1 MTKYRLRIL
10 DIIEEVPGTKTYF
23 LERPEDFT
31 WEEGAHTHIGLV
43 GFDEGEKP
51 NKEWVR
57 HMSIMT
63 TTDEDRIGFTTRFV
77 TPLSEFKEKL
87 SVLKVGDEL
96 VLFKVGSKMYLR
108 REDRPLVLLS
118 MGVGVATMR
127 PLIHTFIK
135 DSSNISSIINVNVDS
150 SKEYIYYSQL
160 ERLTSAF
167 YKNYWVGSRN
177 EFYEEVKE
185 LSKLENALYYVVGSH
200 CFLLDVIKYLKSKGV
215 ENKNIVIDK
224 KDELQAEYFV

>member
-23 LERPEDFT
+23 LEKPEDFI

-63 TTDEDRIGFTTRFV
+63 TTDENRIGFTTRFIA
-77 TPLSEFKEKL
+77 PFSEFKEKL
-87 SVLKVGDEL
+87 SALKVGDEL

-108 REDRPLVLLS
+108 RENRPLVLLS

-127 PLIHTFIK
+127 PLIHSFIK
-135 DSSNISSIINVNVDS
+135 DSSNISSIIHVNVDS

-160 ERLTSAF
+160 EGLTSTS
-167 YKNYWVGSRN
+167 YKNYWTGSRS
-177 EFYEEVKE
+177 EFYEEVNE

-200 CFLLDVIKYLKSKGV
+200 YFLLDVIKFLKSKGI
-215 ENKNIVIDK
+215 ENKDIVIDK
-224 KDELQAEYFV
+224 KDELQAEYFI